1 MDTSLIRELAELA
14 LAGSGQ
20 HCHEEAL
27 CIAEWLERLG
37 QDEAARLI
45 RISSLANQGRYQ
57 EALAFAHGNP
67 WPALEPWFALCEWH
81 LGLGAALDRRLAGAG
96 RQQRSC
102 PGRLRRRHARPGAD
116 MSRIDTPP
124 GFAVY
129 PSASPKAANLPAVD
143 QVLAFEQ
150 ALGGEP
156 PAAGRRLAGLEN
168 GALGER
174 LLQRF
179 AQPLQGLEADRLEL
193 KAMLRAELPLGRQ
206 QQTFLLQ
213 LLGAVEHAPGGEYL
227 AQLARRELQVLIP
240 LNGMLDNLVR
250 NSHKLDLES

>member
-1 MDTSLIRELAELA
+1 
-14 LAGSGQ
+14 
-20 HCHEEAL
+20 
-27 CIAEWLERLG
+27 
-37 QDEAARLI
+37 
-45 RISSLANQGRYQ
+45 
-57 EALAFAHGNP
+57 
-67 WPALEPWFALCEWH
+67 
-81 LGLGAALDRRLAGAG
+81 
-96 RQQRSC
+96 
-102 PGRLRRRHARPGAD
+102 

-168 GALGER
+168 SALGER

>member
-1 MDTSLIRELAELA
+1 
-14 LAGSGQ
+14 
-20 HCHEEAL
+20 
-27 CIAEWLERLG
+27 
-37 QDEAARLI
+37 
-45 RISSLANQGRYQ
+45 
-57 EALAFAHGNP
+57 
-67 WPALEPWFALCEWH
+67 
-81 LGLGAALDRRLAGAG
+81 
-96 RQQRSC
+96 
-102 PGRLRRRHARPGAD
+102 

-179 AQPLQGLEADRLEL
+179 AQPLQGLEADRL
-193 KAMLRAELPLGRQ
+193 G
-206 QQTFLLQ
+206 
-213 LLGAVEHAPGGEYL
+213 
-227 AQLARRELQVLIP
+227 
-240 LNGMLDNLVR
+240 
-250 NSHKLDLES
+250 

>member
-1 MDTSLIRELAELA
+1 
-14 LAGSGQ
+14 
-20 HCHEEAL
+20 
-27 CIAEWLERLG
+27 
-37 QDEAARLI
+37 
-45 RISSLANQGRYQ
+45 
-57 EALAFAHGNP
+57 
-67 WPALEPWFALCEWH
+67 
-81 LGLGAALDRRLAGAG
+81 
-96 RQQRSC
+96 
-102 PGRLRRRHARPGAD
+102 

-227 AQLARRELQVLIP
+227 AQLARRELQV
-240 LNGMLDNLVR
+240 
-250 NSHKLDLES
+250 

>member
-1 MDTSLIRELAELA
+1 
-14 LAGSGQ
+14 
-20 HCHEEAL
+20 
-27 CIAEWLERLG
+27 
-37 QDEAARLI
+37 
-45 RISSLANQGRYQ
+45 
-57 EALAFAHGNP
+57 
-67 WPALEPWFALCEWH
+67 
-81 LGLGAALDRRLAGAG
+81 
-96 RQQRSC
+96 
-102 PGRLRRRHARPGAD
+102 

-129 PSASPKAANLPAVD
+129 PSASQPGATRRAVYL
-143 QVLAFEQ
+143 VRAS
-150 ALGGEP
+150 APPRGGAP

>member
-1 MDTSLIRELAELA
+1 
-14 LAGSGQ
+14 
-20 HCHEEAL
+20 
-27 CIAEWLERLG
+27 
-37 QDEAARLI
+37 
-45 RISSLANQGRYQ
+45 
-57 EALAFAHGNP
+57 
-67 WPALEPWFALCEWH
+67 
-81 LGLGAALDRRLAGAG
+81 
-96 RQQRSC
+96 
-102 PGRLRRRHARPGAD
+102 

-129 PSASPKAANLPAVD
+129 PSASLKAANLPAVD

-156 PAAGRRLAGLEN
+156 PA
-168 GALGER
+168 ALGER

>member
-1 MDTSLIRELAELA
+1 
-14 LAGSGQ
+14 
-20 HCHEEAL
+20 
-27 CIAEWLERLG
+27 
-37 QDEAARLI
+37 
-45 RISSLANQGRYQ
+45 
-57 EALAFAHGNP
+57 
-67 WPALEPWFALCEWH
+67 
-81 LGLGAALDRRLAGAG
+81 
-96 RQQRSC
+96 
-102 PGRLRRRHARPGAD
+102 

-168 GALGER
+168 GALSER
-174 LLQRF
+174 L
-179 AQPLQGLEADRLEL
+179 LEL

>member
-1 MDTSLIRELAELA
+1 
-14 LAGSGQ
+14 GGV
-20 HCHEEAL
+20 
-27 CIAEWLERLG
+27 
-37 QDEAARLI
+37 
-45 RISSLANQGRYQ
+45 
-57 EALAFAHGNP
+57 
-67 WPALEPWFALCEWH
+67 
-81 LGLGAALDRRLAGAG
+81 GAG
-96 RQQRSC
+96 
-102 PGRLRRRHARPGAD
+102 PGGGA
-116 MSRIDTPP
+116 
-124 GFAVY
+124 
-129 PSASPKAANLPAVD
+129 
-143 QVLAFEQ
+143 
-150 ALGGEP
+150 P
-156 PAAGRRLAGLEN
+156 PAAGRRLAWLEN

>member
-1 MDTSLIRELAELA
+1 
-14 LAGSGQ
+14 
-20 HCHEEAL
+20 
-27 CIAEWLERLG
+27 
-37 QDEAARLI
+37 
-45 RISSLANQGRYQ
+45 
-57 EALAFAHGNP
+57 
-67 WPALEPWFALCEWH
+67 
-81 LGLGAALDRRLAGAG
+81 
-96 RQQRSC
+96 
-102 PGRLRRRHARPGAD
+102 
-116 MSRIDTPP
+116 
-124 GFAVY
+124 
-129 PSASPKAANLPAVD
+129 
-143 QVLAFEQ
+143 
-150 ALGGEP
+150 
-156 PAAGRRLAGLEN
+156 AAGRRLAGLEN
-168 GALGER
+168 GALSER

>member
-57 EALAFAHGNP
+57 EALA
-67 WPALEPWFALCEWH
+67 
-81 LGLGAALDRRLAGAG
+81 
-96 RQQRSC
+96 
-102 PGRLRRRHARPGAD
+102 
-116 MSRIDTPP
+116 
-124 GFAVY
+124 
-129 PSASPKAANLPAVD
+129 
-143 QVLAFEQ
+143 Q

>member
-1 MDTSLIRELAELA
+1 
-14 LAGSGQ
+14 
-20 HCHEEAL
+20 
-27 CIAEWLERLG
+27 
-37 QDEAARLI
+37 
-45 RISSLANQGRYQ
+45 
-57 EALAFAHGNP
+57 
-67 WPALEPWFALCEWH
+67 
-81 LGLGAALDRRLAGAG
+81 RR
-96 RQQRSC
+96 RSDPP
-102 PGRLRRRHARPGAD
+102 PGRAG
-116 MSRIDTPP
+116 
-124 GFAVY
+124 Y
-129 PSASPKAANLPAVD
+129 PSPRPTAANRPAGD
-143 QVLAFEQ
+143 PGRAC
-150 ALGGEP
+150 APPRGGAP

>member
-1 MDTSLIRELAELA
+1 PPPPPPGLPPPPRPPPPP
-14 LAGSGQ
+14 
-20 HCHEEAL
+20 
-27 CIAEWLERLG
+27 
-37 QDEAARLI
+37 AA
-45 RISSLANQGRYQ
+45 
-57 EALAFAHGNP
+57 
-67 WPALEPWFALCEWH
+67 
-81 LGLGAALDRRLAGAG
+81 
-96 RQQRSC
+96 
-102 PGRLRRRHARPGAD
+102 PGRGVDLARPAPRPGA
-116 MSRIDTPP
+116 
-124 GFAVY
+124 
-129 PSASPKAANLPAVD
+129 AA
-143 QVLAFEQ
+143 
-150 ALGGEP
+150 P

>member
-1 MDTSLIRELAELA
+1 
-14 LAGSGQ
+14 
-20 HCHEEAL
+20 
-27 CIAEWLERLG
+27 
-37 QDEAARLI
+37 
-45 RISSLANQGRYQ
+45 
-57 EALAFAHGNP
+57 
-67 WPALEPWFALCEWH
+67 
-81 LGLGAALDRRLAGAG
+81 
-96 RQQRSC
+96 
-102 PGRLRRRHARPGAD
+102 

-168 GALGER
+168 GALGAVAA
-174 LLQRF
+174 LCP
-179 AQPLQGLEADRLEL
+179 AA
-193 KAMLRAELPLGRQ
+193 ARAGGGPPGAEGDAPCGTAAGAPAA
-206 QQTFLLQ
+206 TFLLQ